1 MYRDSS
7 QGLQMMDYCHG
18 VQGFINYTLFNLR
31 ILVEGVL
38 NVYARGVKIKK
49 NSQFKCYNNAS
60 LHLLQK
66 GFMEKYM
73 CWYTHTENHMF
84 LTIPW

>member
-1 MYRDSS
+1 MI
-7 QGLQMMDYCHG
+7 DYYNE

-31 ILVEGVL
+31 ILVEGIL
-38 NVYARGVKIKK
+38 NVHARGVKIKK
-49 NSQFKCYNNAS
+49 KSRFKCYNIAS

-66 GFMEKYM
+66 EFMEKYM

-84 LTIPW
+84 LTIPS